1 MSQSVWN
8 KLSKVDVSKFTET
21 KNGFTYLSWAWA
33 WSVLKDH
40 YPDAEY
46 SKHTFVGLPFMLD
59 NEGNAYVQVTVRVP
73 SMNAQCSEIMPVL
86 NHMNKSIKNP
96 DSFAVNASLQRCLAK
111 TIAALGLGAYIYQ
124 GEDLPVD
131 SGVTP
136 ASTPAP
142 SPVSGNN
149 PAPEGFKKP
158 QTSITLEQEI
168 NLAPDLESLKALFN
182 RVSLRITPEQKAL
195 FSNRKK
201 ELM

>member
-8 KLSKVDVSKFTET
+8 ELSKVDVSKFTER
-21 KNGFTYLSWAWA
+21 KNSFLYLSWAWA

-46 SKHTFVGLPFMLD
+46 SKHTFAGLPFMLD
-59 NEGNAYVQVTVRVP
+59 NNGYAYVQVTVRIP
-73 SMNAQCSEIMPVL
+73 SMNTQCSEIMPVL
-86 NHMNKSIKNP
+86 DHRNKSIQNP

-136 ASTPAP
+136 APTPVPST
-142 SPVSGNN
+142 N

-158 QTSITLEQEI
+158 ETSISLEQQI

-201 ELM
+201 ELI